1 MTDARGILREHG
13 IAASAQRLAIYEHV
27 AAVRTH
33 PSADAVYEALR
44 DRIPTLSRTTVYSTL
59 RLFREQG
66 LVLGVP
72 SADGCEMR
80 FDGDVRPH
88 AHFRC
93 SACGGLFDV
102 PCEGDPAAACALP
115 EGFSVAECA
124 VVLGG
129 ICADCAK
136 TPSRGGRGVVSS
148 KRKAAT
154 VPRCPR
160 PVRSKGRRSMR

>member
-1 MTDARGILREHG
+1 MTDARDILKEHG
-13 IAASAQRLAIYEHV
+13 IAASAQRLAIYEYV
-27 AAVRTH
+27 ASVRTH
-33 PSADAVYEALR
+33 PSADVVYEALR

-88 AHFRC
+88 AHFWC
-93 SACGGLFDV
+93 TTCGGLFDV
-102 PCEGDPAAACALP
+102 PCEGDPASACALP
-115 EGFSVAECA
+115 AGFAVSDCA

-129 ICADCAK
+129 ICAGCAK
-136 TPSRGGRGVVSS
+136 TPSSGGRGVVSS
-148 KRKAAT
+148 KRKAGTGARR
-154 VPRCPR
+154 PRS
-160 PVRSKGRRSMR
+160 VRSERRRTPR